1 MRRISRTNQ
10 FKRDYKR
17 ESRGQYRLILDE
29 LLTDVITC
37 LVSDTVL
44 PPQYRDHA
52 LVGNWSDCRDCHLKP
67 DLVLIYQITNN
78 DITLIRLGSHAELFR
93 RLFFCEDRR
102 SSI

>member
-29 LLTDVITC
+29 LLTDVSTC

-93 RLFFCEDRR
+93 
-102 SSI
+102 

>member
-52 LVGNWSDCRDCHLKP
+52 LVGNWSDCRDCHIKP

-93 RLFFCEDRR
+93 
-102 SSI
+102 

>member
-17 ESRGQYRLILDE
+17 ESRGQYRLISDE

-93 RLFFCEDRR
+93 
-102 SSI
+102 

>member
-93 RLFFCEDRR
+93 
-102 SSI
+102 